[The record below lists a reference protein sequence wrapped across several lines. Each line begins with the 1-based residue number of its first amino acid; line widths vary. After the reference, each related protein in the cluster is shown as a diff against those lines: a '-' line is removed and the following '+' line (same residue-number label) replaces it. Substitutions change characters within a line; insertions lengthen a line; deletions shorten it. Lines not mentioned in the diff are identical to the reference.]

1 MKFKISCHLN
11 ENVEQEI
18 ECDPQLNTKPD
29 PVAHNAT
36 RFVTPSRPNDVPWWW
51 TQLNPILSNVFIC
64 NVPVSQCSI
73 TSLDD
78 KLNRSRLMS
87 WCSVALQSVLKPIR
101 GDSDYR
107 PNSEYT
113 DDNDDDWR
121 HAKKTQVRETE
132 ASQNWDTVT
141 DIRSYRIIA
150 VFLGTKVLQWSAHIT
165 HSDTEENRFP
175 QILFWSVFVD
185 YYRQNVVVYQF
196 LLR

>member
-36 RFVTPSRPNDVPWWW
+36 RFVTPSRPYDVPWWW
-51 TQLNPILSNVFIC
+51 TQLNPILRNVFIC

-78 KLNRSRLMS
+78 KLNRSQLMS
-87 WCSVALQSVLKPIR
+87 SSSVCTNVLICDGVVALQSVLKPIR

-107 PNSEYT
+107 PTSEN
-113 DDNDDDWR
+113 NDDDDDDDDMEMTVVM
-121 HAKKTQVRETE
+121 ASKKGKSRRNQSQSNLGLCNWYQV
-132 ASQNWDTVT
+132 
-141 DIRSYRIIA
+141 
-150 VFLGTKVLQWSAHIT
+150 L
-165 HSDTEENRFP
+165 
-175 QILFWSVFVD
+175 
-185 YYRQNVVVYQF
+185 
-196 LLR
+196 